1 MRNTAALV
9 SSIPRGSHRADGL
22 PHGTT
27 WQDSKVQP
35 PPEVK
40 VDAMRKRIIDQAD
53 KARQPRPEA
62 EWLDLERI
70 AEVEITS
77 EDPSFPIESALALE
91 AEGQGWRAAEPGEQL
106 VRIVFDAPTA
116 VHRISLQFVETQTAR
131 TQEFVLRWAAKR
143 KEPFREIV
151 RQQWTFSPN
160 GSTREIEDYVVNLA
174 DLGVLELAI
183 KPEISGG
190 NARASLAAWRVA

>member
-1 MRNTAALV
+1 MRSTAALV
-9 SSIPRGSHRADGL
+9 SSIPRGSRRVDRL
-22 PHGTT
+22 SHGAI
-27 WQDSKVQP
+27 WQDSKLQP
-35 PPEVK
+35 QPEVK
-40 VDAMRKRIIDQAD
+40 VDAMRKRLISQTS
-53 KARQPRPEA
+53 KVRQSRQEG
-62 EWLDLERI
+62 EWLDLEHI

-77 EDPSFPIESALALE
+77 EDPNFPIESALSLE

-106 VRIVFDAPTA
+106 VRIVFDAPVA

-143 KEPFREIV
+143 NEPFREIV

-160 GSTREIEDYVVNLA
+160 GSTREIEDYAVNLA

-183 KPEISGG
+183 KPDISGG
-190 NARASLAAWRVA
+190 NALASLVAWHIA

>member
-1 MRNTAALV
+1 
-9 SSIPRGSHRADGL
+9 
-22 PHGTT
+22 
-27 WQDSKVQP
+27 
-35 PPEVK
+35 
-40 VDAMRKRIIDQAD
+40 MRKRIIDQAD
-53 KARQPRPEA
+53 KAQQPRPEA
-62 EWLDLERI
+62 GWLDLERI

-91 AEGQGWRAAEPGEQL
+91 AEGQGWRAAEPGEQI

-160 GSTREIEDYVVNLA
+160 GSTREIEDYQVNLA

>member
-1 MRNTAALV
+1 
-9 SSIPRGSHRADGL
+9 
-22 PHGTT
+22 
-27 WQDSKVQP
+27 
-35 PPEVK
+35 
-40 VDAMRKRIIDQAD
+40 MRKRLISQTS
-53 KARQPRPEA
+53 KVRQSRQEG
-62 EWLDLERI
+62 EWLDLEHI

-77 EDPSFPIESALALE
+77 EDPNFPIESALSLE

-106 VRIVFDAPTA
+106 VRIVFDAPVA

-143 KEPFREIV
+143 NEPFREIV

-160 GSTREIEDYVVNLA
+160 GSTREIEDYAVNLA

-183 KPEISGG
+183 KPDISGG
-190 NARASLAAWRVA
+190 NALASLVAWHIA